1 MLVFII
7 VDDWDCVVLVGCC
20 VSLIDVV
27 DPSVATVVVGCCVP
41 LTVVED
47 GGSWGARVVVEY
59 CCVELGDVGVIGCC
73 VPFVKGVDCCGP
85 TDVEVVSG

>member
-1 MLVFII
+1 MNAVSGRVEVLADVLVFII

-47 GGSWGARVVVEY
+47 
-59 CCVELGDVGVIGCC
+59 
-73 VPFVKGVDCCGP
+73 
-85 TDVEVVSG
+85 

>member
-1 MLVFII
+1 MFVFTI

-20 VSLIDVV
+20 VSLFDVV

-47 GGSWGARVVVEY
+47 
-59 CCVELGDVGVIGCC
+59 
-73 VPFVKGVDCCGP
+73 
-85 TDVEVVSG
+85 